1 MVTACACGHD
11 GLRLISLGC
20 GWGRAGP
27 PVVQV
32 WGAEG
37 VPASMGVCGLRGRD
51 TPTRRG
57 GLWPATPRG
66 GERGVGGRGRRARRA
81 PGAEHLCCPAD
92 EQSFLLRDAEAE
104 VLFSFSLEE
113 SLKRAHVS
121 PLFKVRPGARGSRA
135 TAQCCSAV
143 SQRSVSVLRTERGQ
157 SDALDGATARP
168 DRSVCASSPFRPS
181 TSTSRLGSA
190 RVCPP

>member
-1 MVTACACGHD
+1 
-11 GLRLISLGC
+11 
-20 GWGRAGP
+20 
-27 PVVQV
+27 
-32 WGAEG
+32 
-37 VPASMGVCGLRGRD
+37 MGVCGLRGRD

-66 GERGVGGRGRRARRA
+66 GERGVGGRGRWARRA

-121 PLFKVRPGARGSRA
+121 PLFKVRPGARGSRGHCPVLLGRGPA
-135 TAQCCSAV
+135 LC
-143 SQRSVSVLRTERGQ
+143 QRSQ
-157 SDALDGATARP
+157 DGTWAE
-168 DRSVCASSPFRPS
+168 
-181 TSTSRLGSA
+181 
-190 RVCPP
+190 